1 MNKELLKGLD
11 PIEVFPIGYVRREP
25 GNMVIEV
32 LPRFRP
38 ALLNLEHFSHLLVLF
53 WGDKHGEYKFRNE
66 LDLQVDPPYAQ
77 GKITGIFATRSE
89 ARPNPILLTPCKI
102 KKVDIENGIIQV
114 QMIDALDGSPVLD
127 IKGYFPIMD
136 RVNGAVIPEWLD
148 WGLDHVPD
156 EGLGLYEEME

>member
-1 MNKELLKGLD
+1 MNKELLNGLD
-11 PIEVFPIGYVRREP
+11 PLQVLPIGYVRRQP

-38 ALLNLEHFSHLLVLF
+38 ALLNLEHFSHLLVIF
-53 WGDKHGEYKFRNE
+53 WADQHGQIGFRNE
-66 LDLQVDPPYAQ
+66 IDLQVDPPYAP

-89 ARPNPILLTPCKI
+89 VRPNPILLTPCKI
-102 KKVDIENGIIQV
+102 EQVDMDKGV
-114 QMIDALDGSPVLD
+114 VRLQMIDALDGSPVLD
-127 IKGYFPIMD
+127 MKGYFPIMD
-136 RVNGAVIPEWLD
+136 RVNGAAIPEWLD